1 MSRSPK
7 RGRRPSRSNAP
18 RQLDAGEVGYGRPP
32 KSGQFK
38 PGKSGNPKGRLKGM
52 RNLATNVRAVLSRK
66 ITVMERGRR
75 TSMSAAE
82 AILHRYL
89 ELAIKGDV
97 KAGAFLLSQL
107 ERFQP
112 AETNESSAEVL
123 SERDHEIMQ
132 NFFEQFGVTKKGA
145 KR

>member
-1 MSRSPK
+1 MSRGPK
-7 RGRRPSRSNAP
+7 KGRLPSRSNAL
-18 RQLDAGEVGYGRPP
+18 RQRAVGEVGYGRPP

-38 PGKSGNPKGRLKGM
+38 PGQSGNPKGRPKGA
-52 RNLATNVRAVLSRK
+52 RNLATNVQAVLSRK
-66 ITVMERGRR
+66 INVVDRGRR
-75 TSMSAAE
+75 ISMSAAE

-97 KAGAFLLSQL
+97 KAGAFLLSLL

-112 AETNESSAEVL
+112 EEVNESSADVL

-132 NFFEQFGVTKKGA
+132 NFLEFIVTKEGA
-145 KR
+145 NQ

>member
-1 MSRSPK
+1 MSRRPK
-7 RGRRPSRSNAP
+7 KGTRPSS
-18 RQLDAGEVGYGRPP
+18 RQRAVGEVGYGRPP
-32 KSGQFK
+32 KSGQFS
-38 PGKSGNPKGRLKGM
+38 PGQSGNPKGRPKGA
-52 RNLATNVRAVLSRK
+52 RDLATNVQAVLSRK
-66 ITVMERGRR
+66 ITVVDRGRR

-112 AETNESSAEVL
+112 AEANESSADVL

-132 NFFEQFGVTKKGA
+132 NFLEFSVTKKE
-145 KR
+145 